1 MLLVVTGDKRII
13 AYSGEDESK
22 LATKDAAH
30 AKGIYDVVWT
40 SADSFMTCS
49 ADNLIKVWK
58 WDAAA
63 KTIEEVEKIEQEPGA
78 KEDIQKM
85 CLALVQ
91 HKGKTAAVNLRYDI
105 ILRENGGQQVLTG
118 HSALLTDIT
127 ALGNNVIYASENRI
141 FSVDATASRYTV
153 KQVQGVTTK
162 LNVDKLASNSS
173 AAFAGSFDK
182 TLMKIEGDAAAGFSV
197 TKTVALTSKAV
208 DIACSEDSIFVL
220 QHTGEL
226 TELNAADLAVKKS

>member
-1 MLLVVTGDKRII
+1 
-13 AYSGEDESK
+13 
-22 LATKDAAH
+22 
-30 AKGIYDVVWT
+30 
-40 SADSFMTCS
+40 
-49 ADNLIKVWK
+49 
-58 WDAAA
+58 
-63 KTIEEVEKIEQEPGA
+63 
-78 KEDIQKM
+78 M

-173 AAFAGSFDK
+173 AVFAGSFDK

-226 TELNAADLAVKKS
+226 TELNAADLVVKKS